1 LKDDEI
7 DKIQERVNIEYKK
20 LTGKAKFL
28 KQEIKGGDPQ
38 KNTEVKKE

>member
-28 KQEIKGGDPQ
+28 KTG
-38 KNTEVKKE
+38 N